1 MLVVRRKKGESIL
14 IEDNIEISIAA
25 IENGTVKLAI
35 NAPKEVQILRKELYI
50 EVENEN
56 KEAVSSNIDVLRKI
70 KIKNPKTMSRLI
82 EIALNTSNMGRKKD
96 YSRYTRNLLNLLY
109 RMDREAF
116 LQNFSKNC
124 RMSEKKSA

>member
-70 KIKNPKTMSRLI
+70 KIKN
-82 EIALNTSNMGRKKD
+82 D
-96 YSRYTRNLLNLLY
+96 
-109 RMDREAF
+109 
-116 LQNFSKNC
+116 
-124 RMSEKKSA
+124 

>member
-14 IEDNIEISIAA
+14 IEDNIEISIVA

-70 KIKNPKTMSRLI
+70 KIKN
-82 EIALNTSNMGRKKD
+82 D
-96 YSRYTRNLLNLLY
+96 
-109 RMDREAF
+109 
-116 LQNFSKNC
+116 
-124 RMSEKKSA
+124 